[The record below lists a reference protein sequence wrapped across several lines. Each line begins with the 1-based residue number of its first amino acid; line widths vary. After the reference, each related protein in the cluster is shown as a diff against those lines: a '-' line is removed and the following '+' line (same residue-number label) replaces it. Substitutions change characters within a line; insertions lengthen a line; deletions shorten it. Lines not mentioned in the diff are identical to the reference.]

1 MEKTRSKEQPVLIRA
16 AFLAACALAFAAAA
30 ANLRVDNAVLTL
42 YNSDS
47 AVPVLMSNQ
56 DGLSWFDVY
65 YWGQD
70 RFGSLPFLLA
80 RAFTA
85 VGGFYWTPQAMQI
98 YLLCW
103 LAAAVF
109 LFALL
114 FPGIRGSAAAA
125 FAAGA
130 MMVPHFRLHLFEIA
144 QFFPW
149 QLPVLFAAMLAV
161 RTAQARRQKQSLWFT
176 LAAFLSFLA
185 VWASPMNLIFLLAF
199 ALIEAGITQKITRES
214 GGPFHQAWPSA
225 LAGIAAIAAGAAGER
240 LLRFQYHRNALALY
254 GNEYRTMSWIN
265 RREIP
270 EALGAIIDRLT
281 SDPWMLAA
289 DLAGIAAVV
298 YLGYVAW
305 RGGGRMHPALRTALA
320 LGIAGLAQIPIIALV
335 HHFVVSGYPA
345 RFFFLTHAGLFC
357 AAALTGLW
365 LLERAL
371 KRHNRWTAFL
381 ILASILLL
389 PAYKKNPEFSRMEQA
404 AAEICKDKAGL
415 LLGTYWH
422 VYLYASLARQ
432 CAEPLPLDGVNRT
445 PWLMPL
451 LRGES
456 VLISSSAETAPG
468 WTGEYLGH
476 TIEQM
481 TPWLQIQGPLPGDGE
496 GTALHKARFTKHAGL
511 R

>member
-1 MEKTRSKEQPVLIRA
+1 MEKASSKEHSILNRA

-47 AVPVLMSNQ
+47 AVPVLMANQ
-56 DGLSWFDVY
+56 EGLSWFDAY

-80 RAFTA
+80 RAA
-85 VGGFYWTPQAMQI
+85 GASGNWTPQGMQI
-98 YLLCW
+98 YLILW
-103 LAAAVF
+103 VGAAAV

-114 FPGIRGSAAAA
+114 SPGIRGGAGAA
-125 FAAGA
+125 FAAGT
-130 MMVPHFRLHLFEIA
+130 MLVPHFRLHLFEIG

-149 QLPVLFAAMLAV
+149 QLPVLFAAMLAI
-161 RTAQARRQKQSLWFT
+161 RAAQTKRRKTLPWFT

-185 VWASPMNLIFLLAF
+185 VWASPLNLVFLAAF
-199 ALIEAGITQKITRES
+199 ALVEAGMSQTFRELRE
-214 GGPFHQAWPSA
+214 GLRRLLPSA
-225 LAGIAAIAAGAAGER
+225 FAGFAAIAAGAAGER
-240 LLRFQYHRNALALY
+240 LLRWQYHRNALALY
-254 GNEYRTMSWIN
+254 ENEYRTMSWIN

-481 TPWLQIQGPLPGDGE
+481 TPWLQIQAPLPGE
-496 GTALHKARFTKHAGL
+496 PAALHTARFKGDARL